1 MGTET
6 EELNE
11 VFHALADPTRRRL
24 LALLAGGDR
33 TTGGLAEP
41 FALSR
46 PAISKHLKVLGEAGL
61 VERRR
66 RGRHQVY
73 TLEAERLAMATDW
86 LLGYRRF
93 WRGRLDALKRHLEEE
108 EDGG

>member
-1 MGTET
+1 MDQTER
-6 EELNE
+6 LNRT
-11 VFHALADPTRRRL
+11 FQALADPTRREL
-24 LALLAGGDR
+24 LAMLSEGER
-33 TTGGLAEP
+33 TTGSLAEP
-41 FALSR
+41 FSLSR

-73 TLEAERLAMATDW
+73 TLHGDRLATAAEW

-93 WRGRLDALKRHLEEE
+93 WRGQLAALKRHVEEE
-108 EDGG
+108 ER